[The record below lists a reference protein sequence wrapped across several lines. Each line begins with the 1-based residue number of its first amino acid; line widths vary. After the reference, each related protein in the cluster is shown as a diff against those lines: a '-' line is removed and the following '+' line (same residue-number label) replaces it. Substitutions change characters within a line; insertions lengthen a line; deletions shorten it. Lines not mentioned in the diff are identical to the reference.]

1 VSGYYEALKRS
12 AREEAIGQHTEAVLR
27 RSMNGATVAIHAA
40 APKLPAPIV
49 QELPE
54 SMACAAGIQRLS
66 ERLAPLAVLDTRV
79 RLLITGCRP
88 GDGAS
93 TVAAALAL
101 DMSQRLSLNTML
113 VDAHVHHPSLDRFFA
128 VNGRGCGEVRVDAQM
143 RIRSSGWPRLDLA
156 TCWPAGDC
164 SNVKEL
170 LNEFDRLT
178 RGHSAVVIDLGVTRL
193 DARMLPLARS
203 TDPILLIVRY
213 GSTERQELAT
223 TVSSLRAANRVVAG
237 VILNGTVDP
246 VAKSIRRLANP

>member
-1 VSGYYEALKRS
+1 MSKYYQTMERS
-12 AREEAIGQHTEAVLR
+12 AREESIDQHTEAILR
-27 RSMNGATVAIHAA
+27 RSMNGAIPANHAA
-40 APKLPAPIV
+40 ASQLPVPIV

-54 SMACAAGIQRLS
+54 TLASAAGIQRLS
-66 ERLAPLAVLDTRV
+66 ERLAPLAVFDTRI
-79 RLLITGCRP
+79 RLLIAGCRP

-101 DMSQRLSLNTML
+101 DMSQRLSLNTLL

-156 TCWPAGDC
+156 TCWPGGDG

-178 RGHSAVVIDLGVTRL
+178 AGYSAVVIDLGVTRL
-193 DARMLPLARS
+193 DARMLPLART

-223 TVSSLRAANRVVAG
+223 TVSALRAANRAVAG
-237 VILNGTVDP
+237 VILNATVDP
-246 VAKSIRRLANP
+246 VAKSIRRLVRS